1 MTAITTAAALAAAL
15 DKCVGGETIELGAI
29 NGPVRLTGV
38 GKKFAKPVTLGG
50 GSITLVDPATVE
62 YQPVLALDGCSN
74 IALDSVSLSGVGA
87 DQAQRGFGLSIV
99 GGSSNISATGCAI
112 QRCARGIMLT
122 DTSFVSLARNDLSAI
137 RSDGIDIVAS
147 SDIDV
152 LGNQMS
158 GFTPYLPGDPALD
171 DHPDGIQFWT
181 KGAKAGCAR
190 VRLINNLIV
199 FSPDARGQGIFGGDD
214 DLGYSDF
221 TIEDNLIISPLWN
234 AILFGKGATGLKLNR
249 NTVLN
254 VPGGPAVSGGPV
266 RPAIKVQS
274 TAALNGNAAPAWA
287 VTDAAAK
294 VAYGAPS
301 GNSVNLDVD
310 KRDAGAAVAAWL
322 AQYRPQPAPPVITP
336 APTPT
341 PSPAIDVTTIRAKL
355 AKLTTEVN
363 TATNDVRRAL
373 TAANAATKALE
384 EVVADLAAQGVQ
396 ING

>member
-1 MTAITTAAALAAAL
+1 MSEITTGAALGAAL

-29 NGPVRLTGV
+29 SAPVRIIGR
-38 GKKFAKPVTLGG
+38 KFDKPVTLGG

-74 IALDSVSLSGVGA
+74 LALDSVNLSGVGA

-112 QRCARGIMLT
+112 QRCARGIILT
-122 DTSFVSLARNDLSAI
+122 DTSFVTLARNDLSAI

-147 SDIDV
+147 SNIDV
-152 LGNQMS
+152 VANQMS

-221 TIEDNLIISPLWN
+221 TIEDNLIIAPLWN

-254 VPGGPAVSGGPV
+254 VPGGPAVPGGPV
-266 RPAIKVQS
+266 RPSIKVMA
-274 TAALNGNAAPAWA
+274 TATLNGNSAPAWA
-287 VTDAAAK
+287 VTDAYGA
-294 VAYGAPS
+294 VTYGAPI
-301 GNSVNLDVD
+301 GNASVTDITQGGSD
-310 KRDAGAAVAAWL
+310 GMVAAWRGL
-322 AQYRPQPAPPVITP
+322 NRPQAAPPIVVP
-336 APTPT
+336 PVAPTPVPA
-341 PSPAIDVTTIRAKL
+341 PSIDVSTMRAKL
-355 AKLTTEVN
+355 AKATAEVT
-363 TATNDVRRAL
+363 TATNDVRRAN
-373 TAANAATKALE
+373 TAVTAATKALDE
-384 EVVADLAAQGVQ
+384 LVASLAAQGVR